1 MITKNTEKVF
11 LLDAYALIYRAFFAL
26 NKNPRMTSKGLNTS
40 AIIGFLNTLYEVLKN
55 EKPSH
60 IGIAFDLGAPTLR
73 TENFCDYKANR
84 EEMPPDLRASI
95 PYIIEIIKGF
105 NIPIY
110 AAEGYEADDVI
121 GTLAKK
127 AEKAGF
133 LTYMMTPDKDFGQ
146 LVSDNIFIYKP
157 AKFNDPATVMGPK
170 EVCEKYG
177 INTPTQLIDILGLWG
192 DASDNIP
199 GIPGVGEKTA
209 SKFVQEYGSL
219 EGLLEH
225 TDDLKG
231 KMKENVINFAE
242 QGRMSKMLA
251 TINTEAPVE
260 FDAEELKLKQPNLP
274 ALLKIFEE
282 LEFRTF
288 AKKFVADYG
297 KNEIIDKK
305 ITDKRETETVKKAA
319 KEAAPKELDL
329 FSELSENQENS
340 EFSLFSSKDSF
351 SSVKHD
357 YKYVSTEKE
366 LDDLLK
372 MLEKAEVFA
381 CHFDWSGAE
390 WRNPLITKASEKE
403 DFSTSVEMTFAVKA
417 HEAYS
422 CHFERNVTKWSEVEK
437 SSMNGNNQIITENK
451 DFSIPLRSSR
461 NDKLMLFEKIFNDPS
476 KTIIGHNLKSVIAV
490 LRKHG
495 IELKNKL
502 FDTMIAHYLIEP
514 EQRHTMDY
522 LADVYLNYTITN
534 NSAENADIAFQLYEK
549 FKPIL
554 VENQLVKLFD
564 EIEMPLVPVLATMEA
579 NGVKID
585 SDNLKQI
592 SEQQALEIKDIENQI
607 FEAAGTE
614 FNIASPKQ
622 LGEVLFE
629 KMKIKAPAKKTK
641 TGQYPT
647 GEEVLQKI
655 ITVHPIIQQI
665 LDYRGLTKLKS
676 TYVDALPALISKE
689 DGLVHTSYNQA
700 VTATGR
706 LSSTN
711 PNLQN
716 IPVRT
721 DKGREIRKAF
731 VPRDK
736 NHILL
741 AADYS
746 QIELRIITHLSG
758 DPAMSEAFRE
768 GLDIHAATAARVYK
782 VPIEEVTKDMRR
794 HAKAVNFGIIYG
806 MSAFG
811 LAERLGISRSEAA
824 SIIENYFKEYDG
836 IQQYIKNNIEFARQH
851 GYVETMLGRRRYLRD
866 INASNSVVRNFAER
880 NAVNAPI
887 QGSSADMIKI
897 AMANI
902 HNELINRDLKSKM
915 ILPVHD
921 ELVFDACLD
930 ELEILKEIVN
940 DKMTNALPLNI
951 PVVVELNTGDNWLE
965 AH

>member
-1 MITKNTEKVF
+1 MITKDTEKVF

-40 AIIGFLNTLYEVLKN
+40 AIIGFLNTLYEVIRN

-60 IGIAFDLGAPTLR
+60 LGIAFDLGAPTLR

-95 PYIIEIIKGF
+95 PYIIKIIEGF

-110 AAEGYEADDVI
+110 AVEGFEADDVI

-146 LVSDNIFIYKP
+146 LVSDNIYIYKP
-157 AKFNDPATVMGPK
+157 AKFGDPAMVMGPK

-177 INTPTQLIDILGLWG
+177 INTPEQLIDILGLWG
-192 DASDNIP
+192 DAADNIP

-209 SKFVQEYGSL
+209 AKFIQQYGSM
-219 EGLLEH
+219 EGLFEH
-225 TDDLKG
+225 VDDLKG
-231 KMKENVINFAE
+231 KMKENVINFEE

-251 TINTEAPVE
+251 TINTDVPVE
-260 FDAEELKLKQPNLP
+260 FDPDELKLKTPNIKE
-274 ALLKIFEE
+274 LLAIFEE

-288 AKKFVADYG
+288 AKKFVADY
-297 KNEIIDKK
+297 KALAD
-305 ITDKRETETVKKAA
+305 TKAA
-319 KEAAPKELDL
+319 EKKEIPVETPVKTEKPAPKEPDL
-329 FSELSENQENS
+329 FSVLSEDVENS
-340 EFSLFSSKDSF
+340 EYSLFSTKATAASIA
-351 SSVKHD
+351 HD
-357 YKYVSTEKE
+357 YKVVKTDEE
-366 LDDLLK
+366 HANLLK
-372 MLEKAEVFA
+372 VLEKAEIFA
-381 CHFDWSGAE
+381 IDIKTNGGDS
-390 WRNPLITKASEKE
+390 
-403 DFSTSVEMTFAVKA
+403 STTLAMTFAVKA
-417 HEAYS
+417 HEAFT
-422 CHFERNVTKWSEVEK
+422 CH
-437 SSMNGNNQIITENK
+437 NK
-451 DFSIPLRSSR
+451 DFSTTLEMTKR
-461 NDKLMLFEKIFNDPS
+461 IFSDPS
-476 KTIIGHNLKSVIAV
+476 KTIIGHNLKGVISI
-490 LRKHG
+490 LNRHG
-495 IELKNKL
+495 IALKNKL

-522 LADVYLNYTITN
+522 LADVYLNYQITN
-534 NSAENADIAFQLYEK
+534 NSAENADINYQFYEK

-554 VENQLVKLFD
+554 IDNQLIKLFE

-585 SDNLKQI
+585 SDNLGQI
-592 SEQQALEIKDIENQI
+592 SEQMAKEIQEIENQI
-607 FEAAGTE
+607 FEYAGE
-614 FNIASPKQ
+614 RFNIASPRQ
-622 LGEVLFE
+622 LGEVLFD
-629 KMKIKAPAKKTK
+629 KMQIKAPAKKTK

-647 GEEVLQKI
+647 GEEVLMKVI
-655 ITVHPIIQQI
+655 DKHPIIQKI

-676 TYVDALPALISKE
+676 TYVDALPNLISKE

-721 DKGREIRKAF
+721 ERGREIRKAF

-824 SIIENYFKEYDG
+824 SIIESYFTEYGG

-866 INASNSVVRNFAER
+866 ISASNSVVRNFAER

-897 AMANI
+897 AMSSIYKAMN
-902 HNELINRDLKSKM
+902 DKQLKSKM
-915 ILPVHD
+915 ILQVHD

-940 DKMTNALPLNI
+940 DKMVNALPLNI
-951 PVVVELNTGDNWLE
+951 PVVVELNTGVNWLE

>member
-1 MITKNTEKVF
+1 MITNDTEKVF

-40 AIIGFLNTLYEVLKN
+40 AIIGFLNTLYEVIRN

-60 IGIAFDLGAPTLR
+60 LGIAFDLGAPTLR

-95 PYIIEIIKGF
+95 PYIIKIIEGF

-110 AAEGYEADDVI
+110 AVEGFEADDVI

-146 LVSDNIFIYKP
+146 LVSDNIYIYKP
-157 AKFNDPATVMGPK
+157 AKFGDPAMVMGPK

-177 INTPTQLIDILGLWG
+177 INTPEQLIDILGLWG
-192 DASDNIP
+192 DAADNIP

-209 SKFVQEYGSL
+209 AKFIQQYGSM
-219 EGLLEH
+219 EGLFEH
-225 TDDLKG
+225 VDDLKG
-231 KMKENVINFAE
+231 KMKENVINFEE

-251 TINTEAPVE
+251 TINTDVPVE
-260 FDAEELKLKQPNLP
+260 FDPDELKLKTPNIKE
-274 ALLKIFEE
+274 LLAIFEE

-288 AKKFVADYG
+288 AKKFVADY
-297 KNEIIDKK
+297 KALAD
-305 ITDKRETETVKKAA
+305 TKAA
-319 KEAAPKELDL
+319 EKKEIPVETPVKTEKPAPKEPDL
-329 FSELSENQENS
+329 FSVLSEDVENS
-340 EFSLFSSKDSF
+340 EYSLFSTKATAASIA
-351 SSVKHD
+351 HD
-357 YKYVSTEKE
+357 YKVVKTDEE
-366 LDDLLK
+366 HANLLK
-372 MLEKAEVFA
+372 VLEKAEIFA
-381 CHFDWSGAE
+381 IDIKTNGGDS
-390 WRNPLITKASEKE
+390 
-403 DFSTSVEMTFAVKA
+403 STTLAMTFAVKA
-417 HEAYS
+417 HEAFT
-422 CHFERNVTKWSEVEK
+422 CH
-437 SSMNGNNQIITENK
+437 NK
-451 DFSIPLRSSR
+451 DFSTTLEMTKR
-461 NDKLMLFEKIFNDPS
+461 IFSDPS
-476 KTIIGHNLKSVIAV
+476 KTIIGHNLKGVISI
-490 LRKHG
+490 LNRHG
-495 IELKNKL
+495 IALKNKL

-522 LADVYLNYTITN
+522 LADVYLNYQITN
-534 NSAENADIAFQLYEK
+534 NSAENADINYQFYEK

-554 VENQLVKLFD
+554 IENQLIKLFE
-564 EIEMPLVPVLATMEA
+564 EIEMPLVPVLATMET

-592 SEQQALEIKDIENQI
+592 SEQMAKEIQEIENQI
-607 FEAAGTE
+607 FEYAGE
-614 FNIASPKQ
+614 RFNIASPRQ
-622 LGEVLFE
+622 LGDVLFE
-629 KMKIKAPAKKTK
+629 KMQIKAPAKKTK

-647 GEEVLQKI
+647 GEEVLMKVI
-655 ITVHPIIQQI
+655 DKHPIIQKI

-676 TYVDALPALISKE
+676 TYVDALPNLISKE

-721 DKGREIRKAF
+721 ERGREIRRAF

-824 SIIENYFKEYDG
+824 SIIESYFTEYGG

-866 INASNSVVRNFAER
+866 ISASNSVVRNFAER

-915 ILPVHD
+915 ILQVHD

>member
-1 MITKNTEKVF
+1 MITKNTEKIF

-95 PYIIEIIKGF
+95 PYIIDIIKGF

-127 AEKAGF
+127 AEKAGY

-157 AKFNDPATVMGPK
+157 AKFNDPATIMGPK

-225 TDDLKG
+225 TEDLKG

-251 TINTEAPVE
+251 TINTDAPVE
-260 FDAEELKLKQPNLP
+260 FNAEELKVKSPNLQ

-282 LEFRTF
+282 LEFRTM
-288 AKKFVADYG
+288 AKKIVADYG
-297 KNEIIDKK
+297 KVELKEEEIKV
-305 ITDKRETETVKKAA
+305 KREKENSEKKQQTGAVAKTEPA
-319 KEAAPKELDL
+319 KELDL
-329 FSELSENQENS
+329 FSELAENS
-340 EFSLFSSKDSF
+340 YGSEYSLFSSKATAA
-351 SSVKHD
+351 SVSHS
-357 YKYVSTEKE
+357 YKTIAT
-366 LDDLLK
+366 DADLKPLLQL
-372 MLEKAEVFA
+372 LEKAEVYA
-381 CHFDWSGAE
+381 MEVNNTGLS
-390 WRNPLITKASEKE
+390 
-403 DFSTSVEMTFAVKA
+403 FAVKV

-422 CHFERNVTKWSEVEK
+422 
-437 SSMNGNNQIITENK
+437 
-451 DFSIPLRSSR
+451 IPLSFVNKFEIIFANPNKTAISH
-461 NDKLMLFEKIFNDPS
+461 NIKLALSML
-476 KTIIGHNLKSVIAV
+476 
-490 LRKHG
+490 RRHG
-495 IELKNKL
+495 IELNNKL

-522 LADVYLNYTITN
+522 LADVYLNYTVTN
-534 NSAENADIAFQLYEK
+534 NPAENADIAYQLYEK

-554 VENQLVKLFD
+554 LENQLVKLFD
-564 EIEMPLVPVLATMEA
+564 EIEMPLIPVLATMEA

-585 SDNLKQI
+585 SENLKQI
-592 SEQQALEIKDIENQI
+592 SEQQALEIKEIENKI
-607 FEAAGTE
+607 YEAAGTE

-647 GEEVLQKI
+647 GEEVLMKI
-655 ITVHPIIQQI
+655 IDKHPIIQQI

-676 TYVDALPALISKE
+676 TYVDALPALINKE

-824 SIIENYFKEYDG
+824 SIIENYFKEYVG

-897 AMANI
+897 AMSNI
-902 HNELINRDLKSKM
+902 YKEMNDRQLQSKM
-915 ILPVHD
+915 ILQVHD

-930 ELEILKEIVN
+930 ELEVLKELVN

-951 PVVVELNTGDNWLE
+951 PVVVELNTGTNWLE

>member
-1 MITKNTEKVF
+1 MITKDSEKIF

-40 AIIGFLNTLYEVLKN
+40 AIIGFLNTLYDVLKN

-127 AEKAGF
+127 AEKAGY

-157 AKFNDPATVMGPK
+157 AKFGDPATIMGPK

-177 INTPTQLIDILGLWG
+177 INTPKQLIDILGLWG

-231 KMKENVINFAE
+231 KMKENVINFAD

-260 FDAEELKLKQPNLP
+260 FDVEELKVKQPNLP

-288 AKKFVADYG
+288 AKRIVSDYKAYVAHETDTTY
-297 KNEIIDKK
+297 KK
-305 ITDKRETETVKKAA
+305 EPETKVETKQEPKAVA
-319 KEAAPKELDL
+319 KAEPTKELDL
-329 FSELSENQENS
+329 FSELSEGSENS
-340 EFSLFSSKDSF
+340 EYSLFSSKATASSVSHSYKTVATDADLKTLLQLLEKTEVYAVDINNAGISF
-351 SSVKHD
+351 S
-357 YKYVSTEKE
+357 
-366 LDDLLK
+366 
-372 MLEKAEVFA
+372 
-381 CHFDWSGAE
+381 
-390 WRNPLITKASEKE
+390 I
-403 DFSTSVEMTFAVKA
+403 KA
-417 HEAYS
+417 HEAFCVPLNLKGVS
-422 CHFERNVTKWSEVEK
+422 PLFSVGRNESLLMEFLPIFENP
-437 SSMNGNNQIITENK
+437 N
-451 DFSIPLRSSR
+451 
-461 NDKLMLFEKIFNDPS
+461 
-476 KTIIGHNLKSVIAV
+476 KTIVGHNLKSVISV
-490 LRKHG
+490 LRRNG

-534 NSAENADIAFQLYEK
+534 NSAENADIAYQFYEK

-554 VENQLVKLFD
+554 IENQLIKLFD

-592 SEQQALEIKDIENQI
+592 SEQQALEIQNIENQI
-607 FEAAGTE
+607 FKAAGTT
-614 FNIASPKQ
+614 FNIASPRQ

-629 KMKIKAPAKKTK
+629 KMKLKAPAKKTK
-641 TGQYPT
+641 SGQYPT
-647 GEEVLQKI
+647 GEEVLMKI
-655 ITVHPIIQQI
+655 IDKHPIIQQI

-721 DKGREIRKAF
+721 EKGREIRKAF

-782 VPIEEVTKDMRR
+782 VPIDKVTKDMRR

-811 LAERLGISRSEAA
+811 LAERLGISRTEAA
-824 SIIENYFKEYDG
+824 SIIENYFKEYVG

-897 AMANI
+897 AMSNI
-902 HNELINRDLKSKM
+902 YKAMNDKQLQSKM
-915 ILPVHD
+915 ILQVHD
-921 ELVFDACLD
+921 ELVFDAVKD

-940 DKMTNALPLNI
+940 DKMVNALPLNI
-951 PVVVELNTGDNWLE
+951 PVVVELNTGTNWLE

>member
-11 LLDAYALIYRAFFAL
+11 FLDAYALIYRAFFAL

-95 PYIIEIIKGF
+95 PYIIDIIKGF

-121 GTLAKK
+121 GTLSKK

-251 TINTEAPVE
+251 TINTNAPVE
-260 FDAEELKLKQPNLP
+260 FDAEELRVKQPNLP
-274 ALLKIFEE
+274 ELLKIFEE
-282 LEFRTF
+282 LEFRTM
-288 AKKFVADYG
+288 AKRIVADY
-297 KNEIIDKK
+297 KDKMEK
-305 ITDKRETETVKKAA
+305 EEKEEKEEKKEKKDKSFADKMDTVKV
-319 KEAAPKELDL
+319 APKELDL
-329 FSELSENQENS
+329 FSELSENLESS
-340 EFSLFSSKDSF
+340 EYSLFSSKDSA
-351 SSVKHD
+351 SSVQHS
-357 YKYVSTEKE
+357 YKSVSTENE

-372 MLEKAEVFA
+372 LLEKTDVFA
-381 CHFDWSGAE
+381 IDV
-390 WRNPLITKASEKE
+390 EKTG
-403 DFSTSVEMTFAVKA
+403 FSFAVKS
-417 HEAYS
+417 HEVFYVM
-422 CHFERNVTKWSEVEK
+422 CNDELMQRFLPIFEN
-437 SSMNGNNQIITENK
+437 
-451 DFSIPLRSSR
+451 
-461 NDKLMLFEKIFNDPS
+461 PS

-522 LADVYLNYTITN
+522 LADVYLNYTVTK
-534 NSAENADIAFQLYEK
+534 NSVENADIAYQLYEK

-554 VENQLVKLFD
+554 VENQLDKLFN

-585 SDNLKQI
+585 SENLKQI
-592 SEQQALEIKDIENQI
+592 SEQQALEIKGIENQI

-622 LGEVLFE
+622 LGEVLFD

-655 ITVHPIIQQI
+655 INVHPIIQQI

-758 DPAMSEAFRE
+758 DQAMSEAFRE
-768 GLDIHAATAARVYK
+768 GLDIHAATASRVYK

-824 SIIENYFKEYDG
+824 SIIENYFKEYVG

-897 AMANI
+897 AMSNI
-902 HNELINRDLKSKM
+902 YKAMNDKQLQSKM
-915 ILPVHD
+915 ILQVHD
-921 ELVFDACLD
+921 ELVFDAVID
-930 ELEILKEIVN
+930 ELDTLKELVD

-951 PVVVELNTGDNWLE
+951 PVVVELNTGINWLE

>member
-1 MITKNTEKVF
+1 EKKEKK
-11 LLDAYALIYRAFFAL
+11 DKSFA
-26 NKNPRMTSKGLNTS
+26 
-40 AIIGFLNTLYEVLKN
+40 
-55 EKPSH
+55 
-60 IGIAFDLGAPTLR
+60 
-73 TENFCDYKANR
+73 
-84 EEMPPDLRASI
+84 
-95 PYIIEIIKGF
+95 
-105 NIPIY
+105 
-110 AAEGYEADDVI
+110 
-121 GTLAKK
+121 
-127 AEKAGF
+127 
-133 LTYMMTPDKDFGQ
+133 DKMD
-146 LVSDNIFIYKP
+146 
-157 AKFNDPATVMGPK
+157 
-170 EVCEKYG
+170 
-177 INTPTQLIDILGLWG
+177 
-192 DASDNIP
+192 
-199 GIPGVGEKTA
+199 
-209 SKFVQEYGSL
+209 
-219 EGLLEH
+219 
-225 TDDLKG
+225 
-231 KMKENVINFAE
+231 
-242 QGRMSKMLA
+242 
-251 TINTEAPVE
+251 
-260 FDAEELKLKQPNLP
+260 
-274 ALLKIFEE
+274 
-282 LEFRTF
+282 
-288 AKKFVADYG
+288 
-297 KNEIIDKK
+297 
-305 ITDKRETETVKKAA
+305 TVKV
-319 KEAAPKELDL
+319 APKELDL
-329 FSELSENQENS
+329 FSELSENLESS
-340 EFSLFSSKDSF
+340 EYSLFSSKDSA
-351 SSVKHD
+351 SSVQHS
-357 YKYVSTEKE
+357 YKSVSTENE

-372 MLEKAEVFA
+372 LLEKTDVFA
-381 CHFDWSGAE
+381 IDV
-390 WRNPLITKASEKE
+390 EKTG
-403 DFSTSVEMTFAVKA
+403 FSFAVKS
-417 HEAYS
+417 HEVFYVM
-422 CHFERNVTKWSEVEK
+422 CNDELMQRFLPIFEN
-437 SSMNGNNQIITENK
+437 
-451 DFSIPLRSSR
+451 
-461 NDKLMLFEKIFNDPS
+461 PS

-522 LADVYLNYTITN
+522 LADVYLNYTVTK
-534 NSAENADIAFQLYEK
+534 NSVENADIAYQLYEK

-554 VENQLVKLFD
+554 VENQLDKLFN

-585 SDNLKQI
+585 SENLKQI
-592 SEQQALEIKDIENQI
+592 SEQQALEIKGIENQI

-622 LGEVLFE
+622 LGEVLFD

-655 ITVHPIIQQI
+655 INVHPIIQQI

-758 DPAMSEAFRE
+758 DQAMSEAFRE
-768 GLDIHAATAARVYK
+768 GLDIHAATASRVYK

-824 SIIENYFKEYDG
+824 SIIENYFKEYVG

-897 AMANI
+897 AMSNI
-902 HNELINRDLKSKM
+902 YKAMNDKQLQSKM
-915 ILPVHD
+915 ILQVHD
-921 ELVFDACLD
+921 ELVFDAVID
-930 ELEILKEIVN
+930 ELDTLKELVD

-951 PVVVELNTGDNWLE
+951 PVVVELNTGINWLE

>member
-127 AEKAGF
+127 AEKAGY

-231 KMKENVINFAE
+231 KMKENVINFAD

-260 FDAEELKLKQPNLP
+260 FNAEELKVKQPNVQ

-372 MLEKAEVFA
+372 VLEKAEVFA
-381 CHFDWSGAE
+381 VDIKTNGG
-390 WRNPLITKASEKE
+390 

-476 KTIIGHNLKSVIAV
+476 KTIIGHNLKAVISV
-490 LRKHG
+490 LNKHG
-495 IELKNKL
+495 IVLKNKL

-522 LADVYLNYTITN
+522 LADVYLNYTITK

-592 SEQQALEIKDIENQI
+592 SEQMAKEIQEIENQI
-607 FEAAGTE
+607 FEYAGE
-614 FNIASPKQ
+614 RFNIASPRQ
-622 LGEVLFE
+622 LGEVLFD
-629 KMKIKAPAKKTK
+629 KMQIKEPAKKTK

-811 LAERLGISRSEAA
+811 LAERLGIARSEAA
-824 SIIENYFKEYDG
+824 SIIENYFKEYVG

-897 AMANI
+897 AMSNI
-902 HNELINRDLKSKM
+902 YKAMNDKQLQSKM
-915 ILPVHD
+915 ILQVHD
-921 ELVFDACLD
+921 ELVFDAVKD
-930 ELEILKEIVN
+930 ELDTLKELVN
-940 DKMTNALPLNI
+940 DKMVNALPLNI
-951 PVVVELNTGDNWLE
+951 PVVVELNTGTNWLE

>member
-1 MITKNTEKVF
+1 MITKDTEKVF

-60 IGIAFDLGAPTLR
+60 LGIAFDLGAPTLR

-260 FDAEELKLKQPNLP
+260 FNAEELKVKQPNVQ

-372 MLEKAEVFA
+372 VLEKDEVFA
-381 CHFDWSGAE
+381 VDIKTNGG
-390 WRNPLITKASEKE
+390 
-403 DFSTSVEMTFAVKA
+403 DFSTSVEMTFAVRA

-461 NDKLMLFEKIFNDPS
+461 NDKLMLFEKIFSDPS

-490 LRKHG
+490 LRRHG

-522 LADVYLNYTITN
+522 LADVYLNYTITK

-585 SDNLKQI
+585 SENLKQI

-746 QIELRIITHLSG
+746 QIELRIITHLSA

-824 SIIENYFKEYDG
+824 SIIENYFKEYVG

-897 AMANI
+897 AMSNI
-902 HNELINRDLKSKM
+902 YKAMNDKQLQSKM
-915 ILPVHD
+915 ILQVHD
-921 ELVFDACLD
+921 ELVFDAVID
-930 ELEILKEIVN
+930 ELDILKELVN
-940 DKMTNALPLNI
+940 DKMVNALPLNI
-951 PVVVELNTGDNWLE
+951 PVVVELNTGENWLE

>member
-127 AEKAGF
+127 AEKAGY

-231 KMKENVINFAE
+231 KMKENVINFAD

-260 FDAEELKLKQPNLP
+260 FNAEELKVKQPNVQ

-372 MLEKAEVFA
+372 VLEKAEVFA
-381 CHFDWSGAE
+381 VDIKTNGG
-390 WRNPLITKASEKE
+390 

-534 NSAENADIAFQLYEK
+534 NSAENADIAYQLYEK

-554 VENQLVKLFD
+554 AENQLVKLFD

-824 SIIENYFKEYDG
+824 SIIENYFKEYVG

-897 AMANI
+897 AMSDIYKAMNDKQ
-902 HNELINRDLKSKM
+902 LQSKM
-915 ILPVHD
+915 ILQVHD
-921 ELVFDACLD
+921 ELVFDAVID
-930 ELEILKEIVN
+930 ELDVLKELVN
-940 DKMTNALPLNI
+940 DKMVNALPLNI
-951 PVVVELNTGDNWLE
+951 PVVVELNTGTNWLE